1 MVIKVGVL
9 ELQGGFGLHH
19 QVLNELGIE
28 SVSVKK
34 SRDLDSVDGLIIPGG
49 ESSTMS
55 ILIESNELFDPIKLF
70 SQYNPI
76 MGTCAGLILMS
87 KNCND
92 KKIRTLDLLD
102 VNVSRNAYG
111 RQIFSETKLV
121 DFLFGNN
128 KIKKI
133 PTTLIRAPQITK
145 LGENLLVLGSVGSNP
160 IAILDNHFLGLTFHP
175 ELDGIKIFHEVLF
188 NVKSDVYYKKISE
201 GYET

>member
-1 MVIKVGVL
+1 
-9 ELQGGFGLHH
+9 
-19 QVLNELGIE
+19 
-28 SVSVKK
+28 
-34 SRDLDSVDGLIIPGG
+34 
-49 ESSTMS
+49 MS

-70 SQYNPI
+70 SQCNPI

-87 KNCND
+87 KRCND
-92 KKIRTLDLLD
+92 KNIRTLDLFD
-102 VNVSRNAYG
+102 VDVSRNAYG
-111 RQIFSETKLV
+111 RQIYSETKLV

>member
-9 ELQGGFGLHH
+9 ELQGGFTLHH
-19 QVLNELGIE
+19 QVLNELGIK
-28 SVSVKK
+28 SVPVKK
-34 SRDLDSVDGLIIPGG
+34 SSDLDSVEGLIIPGG

-55 ILIESNELFDPIKLF
+55 ILIESNNLFDPIKHF

-76 MGTCAGLILMS
+76 MGTCAGLIIMS
-87 KNCND
+87 KKCND

-111 RQIFSETKLV
+111 RQIYSETKLV
-121 DFLFGNN
+121 DFVFGNK

-133 PTTLIRAPQITK
+133 PTTLIRAPQITR
-145 LGENLLVLGSVGSNP
+145 LGENLLVLGSFGSNP
-160 IAILDNHFLGLTFHP
+160 IAILNNHFLGLTFHP

-188 NVKSDVYYKKISE
+188 NVKSDVYYKKISK